1 MFYKTLITITVFL
14 ASALNAHATAGYAKG
29 KIKNFRV
36 HDGKEYPNN
45 WAPPTFWFTLE
56 GVTAAGAC
64 QKWLGNPLF
73 VMDSQMAFS
82 MVLAY
87 QLAGKE
93 VAVYFDDSKLNPEG
107 AWCRALYITGGDQVP
122 LN

>member
-1 MFYKTLITITVFL
+1 MLKTLLPLITINILIT
-14 ASALNAHATAGYAKG
+14 LNADAATGYSKG

-36 HDGKEYPNN
+36 HDGKEYPGN
-45 WAPPTFWFTLE
+45 WAPPVFWFTLE
-56 GVTAAGAC
+56 GVTAAGTC
-64 QKWLGNPLF
+64 RTWNGNPLF

-93 VAVYFDDSKLNPEG
+93 IAIYYDDTKLNSEN
-107 AWCRALYITGGDQVP
+107 AWCRALYITGGDQIP
-122 LN
+122 LS

>member
-1 MFYKTLITITVFL
+1 MLNKLLCGMAIFL
-14 ASALNAHATAGYAKG
+14 ATTLNSYAATGYVKG

-36 HDGKEYPNN
+36 HDGKEFPNN
-45 WAPPTFWFTLE
+45 WAPPIFWFTLE
-56 GVTAAGAC
+56 GVTAAGTC

-93 VAVYFDDSKLNPEG
+93 VVIYFDDSKLNVEN
-107 AWCRALYITGGDQVP
+107 AWCRALYITDGDQVP

>member
-1 MFYKTLITITVFL
+1 MKLKIIFAITLFL
-14 ASALNAHATAGYAKG
+14 TSTLNAHAATGYVKG

-36 HDGKEYPNN
+36 HDGKEYPSN
-45 WAPPTFWFTLE
+45 WAPPIFWFTLE
-56 GVTAAGAC
+56 GVSAAGTC
-64 QKWLGNPLF
+64 RKWVESPLF

-93 VAVYFDDSKLNPEG
+93 VAIYYDDTKLNSEG
-107 AWCRALYITGGDQVP
+107 AWCRALYITGGDSVP
-122 LN
+122 LQ